1 MLEERKKLL
10 VFAEDRDVAEVAAFG
25 LRMHEGWEPVLATT
39 AAQAYKLAHDE
50 NVAAIA
56 VIFEKARPAQRS
68 RQQPMP
74 ICGNCVHV
82 VVDQALKGIE
92 AARTARI
99 QKGQACRCRDRQ
111 PVTVRNNVRDVLR
124 NQAVA
129 LSKYLPSGRA
139 RVE

>member
-56 VIFEKARPAQRS
+56 VIVI
-68 RQQPMP
+68 QPSAK
-74 ICGNCVHV
+74 V
-82 VVDQALKGIE
+82 
-92 AARTARI
+92 ARI
-99 QKGQACRCRDRQ
+99 ISKLMSLSSELHVPLVGITPEPSVHEQFALLGVKAACTPFDPIGMWEQ
-111 PVTVRNNVRDVLR
+111 
-124 NQAVA
+124 
-129 LSKYLPSGRA
+129 LPA
-139 RVE
+139 TA